1 MSNLTTRKCPCLL
14 GCQPEVCLAQW
25 LGRSSVVL
33 QSKKKKI
40 SFLVNIIH
48 TVHCRRFNNTRLC
61 CQICN
66 LMRTPHLL
74 LVRPLVHPIEIFRS
88 SNLFFFPLEFVSDL
102 WFSNRYRHLSAVA
115 PADCKHAPLL
125 PRIRFARSHF
135 SNPCC
140 EFYEW
145 QFPSALW
152 WAVF

>member
-1 MSNLTTRKCPCLL
+1 MPWPPGLSARSLYS
-14 GCQPEVCLAQW
+14 AWW
-25 LGRSSVVL
+25 LGRHSVVL
-33 QSKKKKI
+33 QFKKKKKNQFI
-40 SFLVNIIH
+40 LLNIIH
-48 TVHCRRFNNTRLC
+48 TVYCRRFNNTLC

-102 WFSNRYRHLSAVA
+102 WFSNRYRHLSAIT
-115 PADCKHAPLL
+115 PADCKHAPSLL
-125 PRIRFARSHF
+125 CIRFTCNRF
-135 SNPCC
+135 SKPCC

-145 QFPSALW
+145 QFPSALR